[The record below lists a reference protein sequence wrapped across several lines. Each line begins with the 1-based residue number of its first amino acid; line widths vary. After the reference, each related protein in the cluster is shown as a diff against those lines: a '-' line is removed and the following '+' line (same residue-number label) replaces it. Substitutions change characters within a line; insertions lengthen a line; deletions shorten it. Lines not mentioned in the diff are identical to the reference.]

1 MDVTVT
7 SSSAVIV
14 VVAKL
19 IWVEVICCMIV
30 VGRSKTVDT
39 IKSVAVVTIVGV
51 G

>member
-1 MDVTVT
+1 MA
-7 SSSAVIV
+7 SSSAAIV

-19 IWVEVICCMIV
+19 VWADVIGCMIV
-30 VGRSKTVDT
+30 VGRLKTVDT